1 MLNNNN
7 NLMRITHYSPQ
18 LRYDLTKSNYNYLN
32 MSPVNNNPR
41 IQKCGSLVLLQE
53 PPKNNYNQ
61 IYNIKQIVPPYIK
74 NNSMSFPSKNNQNLN
89 NNQINNINIPISKS
103 PIPKKNLL
111 LNNIQFSSPN
121 INVVKNKSPIS
132 ISSSMI
138 NFNTNYNNNIYNN
151 NIYNNNIYN
160 NASYNNIYNYNNIN
174 YNNYKNYNNYNSIYF
189 NNNNN
194 INNNFFTPQKL
205 KKSNS
210 DIMKNINID
219 KQNNHFQNTSQNINH
234 INYIYVNKNDN
245 QNESQ
250 KKNINIKKII
260 PEQRQLFKDKIINI
274 TKVEPNPKSKPVD
287 KIKDKISSLGNLN
300 HINSYKNI
308 STNSSNYNTD
318 KSSRISSEPS
328 DNFEPKEFLI
338 LKQIGE
344 GTYGKIYSTLW
355 IKNEQKYAMKKEKIK
370 GLEGLKMKREKTK
383 IIMNFIKNTGSKGV
397 VKIYG
402 DLVKNR
408 GYGNYLYYVLMEMA
422 DKDWEQELFDR
433 QKYKQYYTE
442 KELFII
448 ISQLI
453 KTLSLLQYNHITH
466 RDVKP
471 QNILICQ
478 GIYKLSDFGEAKILK
493 RTGVIASRV
502 RGTELYMA
510 PILYHAFRH
519 KMNQILHNTY
529 KSDVFSLGMCILF
542 AATLNLNYL
551 CDIRELNDMRTVKK
565 RIVKYLSSRYSFKL
579 INILFEMLE
588 IEENYRPDFM
598 ILEKKYFS

>member
-1 MLNNNN
+1 
-7 NLMRITHYSPQ
+7 MRINHYSPH
-18 LRYDLTKSNYNYLN
+18 LRYDLTKSSYNYIN
-32 MSPVNNNPR
+32 ISPVNIHNPK
-41 IQKCGSLVLLQE
+41 IQKCGSMALLQE
-53 PPKNNYNQ
+53 SPKNYYNQ
-61 IYNIKQIVPPYIK
+61 IYNSRQIILSPYLR
-74 NNSMSFPSKNNQNLN
+74 NNSISYPSKNNQNLN

-103 PIPKKNLL
+103 PVIKKNFV
-111 LNNIQFSSPN
+111 LNNIELNTPN
-121 INVVKNKSPIS
+121 INVIKYKVPIPTSPS
-132 ISSSMI
+132 V
-138 NFNTNYNNNIYNN
+138 
-151 NIYNNNIYN
+151 
-160 NASYNNIYNYNNIN
+160 IN
-174 YNNYKNYNNYNSIYF
+174 YNNNYNNYNFIY
-189 NNNNN
+189 NNNNY
-194 INNNFFTPQKL
+194 INNNFFTPQKMN
-205 KKSNS
+205 KSNS
-210 DIMKNINID
+210 DLIKGININ
-219 KQNNHFQNTSQNINH
+219 KQNNYFQNTSQNMNH
-234 INYIYVNKNDN
+234 KNNIFVNKNDN
-245 QNESQ
+245 NENDNQ
-250 KKNINIKKII
+250 KKNINLKKII

-274 TKVEPNPKSKPVD
+274 TKVEQCPKPID
-287 KIKDKISSLGNLN
+287 KIPNKNFALGNTN
-300 HINSYKNI
+300 HINSIKNI
-308 STNSSNYNTD
+308 CTYNSNNSD
-318 KSSRISSEPS
+318 KSSKNNSEPS

-344 GTYGKIYSTLW
+344 GTYGKIYLTLW
-355 IKNEQKYAMKKEKIK
+355 LKNEQRYAMKKEKIK
-370 GLEGLKMKREKTK
+370 GFEGLKTKREKTK
-383 IIMNFIKNTGSKGV
+383 IIMNFIKSTKSKGV
-397 VKIYG
+397 IKIYG

-408 GYGNYLYYVLMEMA
+408 GYGNFFYYVLMEMA

-433 QKYKQYYTE
+433 QKYKQYYSE

-448 ISQLI
+448 VSQLI

-478 GIYKLSDFGEAKILK
+478 GIYKLTDFGEAKILK

-551 CDIRELNDMRTVKK
+551 CDIRELNDMKLIKK
-565 RIVKYLSSRYSFKL
+565 HIVKYLSSRYSFKL

-588 IEENYRPDFM
+588 IDENYRPDFM

>member
-1 MLNNNN
+1 
-7 NLMRITHYSPQ
+7 
-18 LRYDLTKSNYNYLN
+18 LTKSNYNYLN
-32 MSPVNNNPR
+32 ISPVNIHNPK
-41 IQKCGSLVLLQE
+41 IQKRGSLVLLQE

-61 IYNIKQIVPPYIK
+61 IYNIKQIVHYPYLK
-74 NNSMSFPSKNNQNLN
+74 NNSMQFASKNNQNMD
-89 NNQINNINIPISKS
+89 NNQVHNINIPISKS
-103 PIPKKNLL
+103 PVPKNNLL
-111 LNNIQFSSPN
+111 LNNIQINSPN
-121 INVVKNKSPIS
+121 INVVKHKAPIS

-138 NFNTNYNNNIYNN
+138 NYNTNYNIYNN
-151 NIYNNNIYN
+151 NIYNNTNYN
-160 NASYNNIYNYNNIN
+160 NYNNTNYNNIN
-174 YNNYKNYNNYNSIYF
+174 YNNYKNYNNYNSIYNN

-194 INNNFFTPQKL
+194 INNNFFTPQKI

-219 KQNNHFQNTSQNINH
+219 KQNNHIQNTSQNINH
-234 INYIYVNKNDN
+234 INYIIVNKNDN
-245 QNESQ
+245 QNEN
-250 KKNINIKKII
+250 KKQNINLKKVL

-274 TKVEPNPKSKPVD
+274 TKVEQNTKPMD
-287 KIKDKISSLGNLN
+287 KIKNKISSLGNIN

-308 STNSSNYNTD
+308 STNSNTSNYNTD
-318 KSSRISSEPS
+318 KSSKISSEPN

-344 GTYGKIYSTLW
+344 GTYGKIYLTLW

-370 GLEGLKMKREKTK
+370 GLEGLRTKREKTK
-383 IIMNFIKNTGSKGV
+383 IIMNFIKNTGCNGV
-397 VKIYG
+397 IKIYG

-408 GYGNYLYYVLMEMA
+408 GNGNYFYYVLMEMA
-422 DKDWEQELFDR
+422 EKDWEQELFDR
-433 QKYKQYYTE
+433 QKYKKYYSE

-478 GIYKLSDFGEAKILK
+478 GIYKLTDFGEAKILK

-529 KSDVFSLGMCILF
+529 KSDVFSLGMCILY
-542 AATLNLNYL
+542 AATLNLNYV
-551 CDIRELNDMRTVKK
+551 CDIREVNDMRIIKK
-565 RIVKYLSSRYSFKL
+565 YIVKYLSSRYSFKL

>member
-1 MLNNNN
+1 
-7 NLMRITHYSPQ
+7 MRITHYSPQ
-18 LRYDLTKSNYNYLN
+18 LRNDLTKSNYNYLN
-32 MSPVNNNPR
+32 MSPVNIHNPK

-61 IYNIKQIVPPYIK
+61 IYNINQIVNSPYLK
-74 NNSMSFPSKNNQNLN
+74 NNSISFPSK

-103 PIPKKNLL
+103 PVPKRNLL
-111 LNNIQFSSPN
+111 LNSMQYNSPN
-121 INVVKNKSPIS
+121 INILKYKSPIS

-138 NFNTNYNNNIYNN
+138 NYNTNYNLNYNNNIYNN
-151 NIYNNNIYN
+151 TNYSNYNNNN
-160 NASYNNIYNYNNIN
+160 NTNYNNIN
-174 YNNYKNYNNYNSIYF
+174 YNNYKNYNNYIL
-189 NNNNN
+189 NNNN

-210 DIMKNINID
+210 DIMKNINMD
-219 KQNNHFQNTSQNINH
+219 KQNNHFQNTNQNYNH
-234 INYIYVNKNDN
+234 INYIFRNKNGNN
-245 QNESQ
+245 QNETQ
-250 KKNINIKKII
+250 NKNINLKKII

-274 TKVEPNPKSKPVD
+274 TKEEPSPKPMD
-287 KIKDKISSLGNLN
+287 KIQKKIPSLGNIN
-300 HINSYKNI
+300 HINSINSYKNI
-308 STNSSNYNTD
+308 SINSNTSNNNTGI
-318 KSSRISSEPS
+318 SSKISSEPS

-344 GTYGKIYSTLW
+344 GTYGKIYLTLW

-370 GLEGLKMKREKTK
+370 GLEGLKTKREKTK
-383 IIMNFIKNTGSKGV
+383 MIMNFIKITGSKGV

-408 GYGNYLYYVLMEMA
+408 GYGNYFYYVLMEMA

-433 QKYKQYYTE
+433 QKYKLYYSE
-442 KELFII
+442 KELFLI

-478 GIYKLSDFGEAKILK
+478 GIYKLTDFGEAKILK

-551 CDIRELNDMRTVKK
+551 CDIRELNDMKIIKK

-588 IEENYRPDFM
+588 LEENYRPDFM

>member
-1 MLNNNN
+1 
-7 NLMRITHYSPQ
+7 MRISHYSPQ
-18 LRYDLTKSNYNYLN
+18 LRYDLTKSYNNYLN
-32 MSPVNNNPR
+32 ISQININSPK
-41 IQKCGSLVLLQE
+41 IQKCGSLILLQQ
-53 PPKNNYNQ
+53 PPKTNYNQ
-61 IYNIKQIVPPYIK
+61 INNIKQIVHSPYIK
-74 NNSMSFPSKNNQNLN
+74 NNSISFPSKNNQNLN

-103 PIPKKNLL
+103 PPPVIKNNIF
-111 LNNIQFSSPN
+111 LNNIEFNTPN
-121 INVVKNKSPIS
+121 INVVKYKAPMLTNL
-132 ISSSMI
+132 SMI
-138 NFNTNYNNNIYNN
+138 NYNT
-151 NIYNNNIYN
+151 
-160 NASYNNIYNYNNIN
+160 NYNNIN
-174 YNNYKNYNNYNSIYF
+174 YNNYNINNNNYNINNNNYNNTNYNNYNIYNSLYNI

-194 INNNFFTPQKL
+194 INNTFFTPQKI

-210 DIMKNINID
+210 GLLKNINMDKD
-219 KQNNHFQNTSQNINH
+219 KQNNYFQNTSQNNNH
-234 INYIYVNKNDN
+234 INYIFVNKNLNDT
-245 QNESQ
+245 ESQ
-250 KKNINIKKII
+250 KKNITLKKVL

-274 TKVEPNPKSKPVD
+274 TKVEKSPKLLD
-287 KIKDKISSLGNLN
+287 KIQNQNSALGNIS

-308 STNSSNYNTD
+308 NINRIDSKNSD
-318 KSSRISSEPS
+318 KSSSRNSSDPS

-344 GTYGKIYSTLW
+344 GTYGKIYLTLW
-355 IKNEQKYAMKKEKIK
+355 IKNEKKYAMKKEKIK
-370 GLEGLKMKREKTK
+370 GSEGLKTKREKTK
-383 IIMNFIKNTGSKGV
+383 MIMNFVKSTGSKGV
-397 VKIYG
+397 IKIYG

-408 GYGNYLYYVLMEMA
+408 GYGNYFYYVLMEMA
-422 DKDWEQELFDR
+422 DKDWEQELLDR
-433 QKYKQYYTE
+433 QKYKQYYSE
-442 KELFII
+442 EELFII

-478 GIYKLSDFGEAKILK
+478 GIYKLTDFGEAKILK

-510 PILYHAFRH
+510 PALYQAFRH

-529 KSDVFSLGMCILF
+529 KSDVFSLGMCILY

-551 CDIRELNDMRTVKK
+551 CDIRELNDMRLIKK

-588 IEENYRPDFM
+588 IEENYRPDFI
-598 ILEKKYFS
+598 ILEKKYFSS

>member
-1 MLNNNN
+1 
-7 NLMRITHYSPQ
+7 MRITHYSPQ

-32 MSPVNNNPR
+32 ISPVNIHNPK

-61 IYNIKQIVPPYIK
+61 IYNIRQIVHSPYLK
-74 NNSMSFPSKNNQNLN
+74 NNSMSFPPKNNQNLN
-89 NNQINNINIPISKS
+89 NNQINNINIPITKS
-103 PIPKKNLL
+103 PVQKKNIFF
-111 LNNIQFSSPN
+111 NNIQNNTPN
-121 INVVKNKSPIS
+121 INVIKYKVPIS
-132 ISSSMI
+132 ISSSVI
-138 NFNTNYNNNIYNN
+138 NLNTNYNNNIYNN
-151 NIYNNNIYN
+151 TNYNNYNNN
-160 NASYNNIYNYNNIN
+160 NYNNYKN
-174 YNNYKNYNNYNSIYF
+174 YINYKNYNNYNSIYNNI

-194 INNNFFTPQKL
+194 INNTFFTPQKI

-210 DIMKNINID
+210 DILKNINMD
-219 KQNNHFQNTSQNINH
+219 KQNNHFQNTSQNINQ
-234 INYIYVNKNDN
+234 INYIFVNKNDN
-245 QNESQ
+245 QNENQ
-250 KKNINIKKII
+250 KKNINLKKII

-274 TKVEPNPKSKPVD
+274 TQVEQSPKPLD
-287 KIKDKISSLGNLN
+287 KIQNKIPSLRN
-300 HINSYKNI
+300 INSYKNI
-308 STNSSNYNTD
+308 STNSNTTNKNTD
-318 KSSRISSEPS
+318 KSSKNSSEPS

-344 GTYGKIYSTLW
+344 GTYGKIYLTLW

-370 GLEGLKMKREKTK
+370 GLESLKIKREKTK
-383 IIMNFIKNTGSKGV
+383 IIMNFIKSTGSNGV
-397 VKIYG
+397 IKIYG

-408 GYGNYLYYVLMEMA
+408 GYGNYFYYVLMEMA

-433 QKYKQYYTE
+433 QKYNQYYSE
-442 KELFII
+442 KEIFII
-448 ISQLI
+448 ITQLI

-478 GIYKLSDFGEAKILK
+478 GIYKLTDFGEAKILK

-519 KMNQILHNTY
+519 KLNQTLHNTY

-551 CDIRELNDMRTVKK
+551 CDIRELNDMRIIKK

-588 IEENYRPDFM
+588 IDENYRPDFM